1 MAQPNTPMPAFKQVA
16 VLASPSNTEAVAL
29 CEEVAQFLGRHK
41 IAAASGLLQGE
52 STQQALRQQGADLVI
67 ALGGDGT
74 MLRVGHIC
82 APLNIPLIGINHG
95 NFGFLIELGPQE
107 WQHYLPRLASGEY
120 SLEKRMLL
128 HVQLRRG
135 EQVLGSWQALNEAM
149 VGRGRVVR
157 PVHLS
162 ASLDGTPLTTYVS
175 DGVII
180 STPTGSTA
188 YALAAG
194 GPILP
199 PTLRNLLLLPVAP
212 HLSVERALVLS
223 EGASIT
229 VKLERGDE
237 AVLSV
242 DGQPPEAMQIGDCV
256 DVRASEHSLSF
267 VRFREASYFYQRLLS
282 LMANNPS
289 AGAAA

>member
-1 MAQPNTPMPAFKQVA
+1 MGETRASKFKHVA
-16 VLASPSNTEAVAL
+16 VLASASNAQAVSL
-29 CEEVAQFLGRHK
+29 CEDVVRFLQGLGL
-41 IAAASGLLQGE
+41 AADSGLLQGQA
-52 STQQALRQQGADLVI
+52 TQQQLKEKGSDLVI

-74 MLRVGHIC
+74 MLRAGQVC

-95 NFGFLIELGPQE
+95 NFGFLIELGPDE
-107 WQHYLPRLASGEY
+107 WQQQLPRLVSGDY
-120 SLEKRMLL
+120 SMEKRMLL
-128 HVQLRRG
+128 QVDLRRG
-135 EQVLGSWQALNEAM
+135 DTVVGSWHALNEAM

-162 ASLDGTPLTTYVS
+162 ASLDGHPLTTYVS
-175 DGVII
+175 DGLII

-212 HLSVERALVLS
+212 HLSVDRAIVLA

-229 VKLERGDE
+229 VELERGDE

-242 DGQPPEAMQIGDCV
+242 DGQPPEAMQIGDRV
-256 DVRASEHSLSF
+256 DVRASEHSLHF
-267 VRFREASYFYQRLLS
+267 LRFREASYFYQRLLS

-289 AGAAA
+289 TGAAA

>member
-1 MAQPNTPMPAFKQVA
+1 MGVTRASQFKHVA
-16 VLASPSNTEAVAL
+16 VLASASNAQAVSL
-29 CEEVAQFLGRHK
+29 CEDVVRFLQGLGL
-41 IAAASGLLQGE
+41 AADSGLLQGQA
-52 STQQALRQQGADLVI
+52 TQQQLKAKGSDLVI

-74 MLRVGHIC
+74 MLRAGQVC

-95 NFGFLIELGPQE
+95 NFGFLIELGPDE
-107 WQHYLPRLASGEY
+107 WQQQLPRLVSGDY
-120 SLEKRMLL
+120 SMEKRMLL
-128 HVQLRRG
+128 QVDLRRG
-135 EQVLGSWQALNEAM
+135 DTVVGSWHALNEAM

-162 ASLDGTPLTTYVS
+162 ASLDGHPLTTYVS
-175 DGVII
+175 DGLII

-212 HLSVERALVLS
+212 HLSVDRAIVLA

-229 VKLERGDE
+229 VELERGDE

-242 DGQPPEAMQIGDCV
+242 DGQPPEAMQIGDRV
-256 DVRASEHSLSF
+256 DVRASEHSLHF
-267 VRFREASYFYQRLLS
+267 LRFREASYFYQRLLS

-289 AGAAA
+289 TGAAA

>member
-1 MAQPNTPMPAFKQVA
+1 MAEKSASTFKHVA
-16 VLASPSNTEAVAL
+16 VLASASNAQAIAL
-29 CEEVAQFLGRHK
+29 CEEVVSFLQGLGL
-41 IAAASGLLQGE
+41 AAGSGLLQGQA
-52 STQQALRQQGADLVI
+52 TQNQLQEWGTDLVI

-74 MLRVGHIC
+74 MLRAGHVC
-82 APLNIPLIGINHG
+82 APLGIPLIGINHG
-95 NFGFLIELGPQE
+95 NFGFLIELGPDE
-107 WQHYLPRLASGEY
+107 WQQTLPRLVSGEY
-120 SLEKRMLL
+120 STEKRMLL
-128 HVQLRRG
+128 QVELWRG
-135 EQVLGSWQALNEAM
+135 DKVVGTWQALNEAM

-157 PVHLS
+157 PVHLN
-162 ASLDGTPLTTYVS
+162 ASLDGHPLTTYVS

-212 HLSVERALVLS
+212 HLSVDRALVLA

-229 VKLERGDE
+229 VELARGDE

-242 DGQPPEAMQIGDCV
+242 DGQPPEAMELGDRV
-256 DVRASEHSLSF
+256 AVRASEHSLRF
-267 VRFREASYFYQRLLS
+267 LRFREASYFYQRLLS
-282 LMANNPS
+282 LMENNPS
-289 AGAAA
+289 TGAAA

>member
-1 MAQPNTPMPAFKQVA
+1 MAAETKPFRHVAVLSSGSIEGALELCEQVA
-16 VLASPSNTEAVAL
+16 VFLREQGTQASA
-29 CEEVAQFLGRHK
+29 
-41 IAAASGLLQGE
+41 GLLRDEATRRSLQAGE
-52 STQQALRQQGADLVI
+52 YDLVI

-74 MLRVGHIC
+74 MLRAGQLC
-82 APLNIPLIGINHG
+82 APLDIPLIGINHG
-95 NFGFLIELGPQE
+95 NFGFLIELGPDE
-107 WQHYLPRLASGEY
+107 WRHYLPRLSSREY
-120 SLEKRMLL
+120 WYEERMLL
-128 HVQLRRG
+128 NVQLRRG
-135 EQVLGSWQALNEAM
+135 TQVLGSWEALNEAM

-162 ASLDGTPLTTYVS
+162 ASLDGEALSTYVA
-175 DGVII
+175 DGLII

-199 PTLRNLLLLPVAP
+199 PTLRNILLLPVAP
-212 HLSVERALVLS
+212 HLSVDRAIVLS

-229 VKLERGDE
+229 VELERGDE

-242 DGQPPEAMQIGDCV
+242 DGQPSEAMQIGDCV
-256 DVRASEHSLSF
+256 DVRASKHSLRF
-267 VRFREASYFYQRLLS
+267 LRFRPAGTFYQRLFS

-289 AGAAA
+289 AGAT

>member
-1 MAQPNTPMPAFKQVA
+1 MVPMPAFNHVT
-16 VLASPSNTEAVAL
+16 VLASASNPAAMAL
-29 CEEVAQFLGRHK
+29 CADVVAFLQQNQLP
-41 IAAASGLLQGE
+41 ASRAVLQGAT
-52 STQQALRQQGADLVI
+52 TQAELQQQGTDLVV

-74 MLRVGHIC
+74 MLRAGHLC
-82 APLNIPLIGINHG
+82 APLNIPLLGINYG

-135 EQVLGSWQALNEAM
+135 ETVLGTWEALNEAM

-162 ASLDGTPLTTYVS
+162 ASVDGTALTTYVA

-180 STPTGSTA
+180 ATPTGSTA

-199 PTLRNLLLLPVAP
+199 PTLRNVLLLPVAP
-212 HLSVERALVLS
+212 HLSVERALVLDQ
-223 EGASIT
+223 GASIT
-229 VKLERGDE
+229 VCLERGDE

-242 DGQPPEAMQIGDCV
+242 DGQAPEAMQIGDCV
-256 DVRASEHSLSF
+256 DVRASEHSLHF
-267 VRFREASYFYQRLLS
+267 LRFREASYFYQRLLS
-282 LMANNPS
+282 LMATNPS

>member
-1 MAQPNTPMPAFKQVA
+1 MGETRASKFKHVA
-16 VLASPSNTEAVAL
+16 VLASASNAQAVSL
-29 CEEVAQFLGRHK
+29 CEDVVRFLQGLGL
-41 IAAASGLLQGE
+41 AADSGLLQGQA
-52 STQQALRQQGADLVI
+52 TQQQLKEKGSDLVI

-74 MLRVGHIC
+74 MLRAGQVC
-82 APLNIPLIGINHG
+82 APLSIPLIGINHG
-95 NFGFLIELGPQE
+95 NFGFLIELGPDE
-107 WQHYLPRLASGEY
+107 WQQQLPRLVSGDY
-120 SLEKRMLL
+120 SMEKRMLL
-128 HVQLRRG
+128 QVDLRRG
-135 EQVLGSWQALNEAM
+135 DTVVGSWHALNEAM

-162 ASLDGTPLTTYVS
+162 ASLDRHPLTTYVS
-175 DGVII
+175 DGLII

-212 HLSVERALVLS
+212 HLSVDRAIVLA

-229 VKLERGDE
+229 VELERGDE

-242 DGQPPEAMQIGDCV
+242 DGQPPEAMQIGDRV
-256 DVRASEHSLSF
+256 DVRASEHSLHF
-267 VRFREASYFYQRLLS
+267 LRFREASYFYQRLLS

-289 AGAAA
+289 TGAAA

>member
-1 MAQPNTPMPAFKQVA
+1 MPAFTHVA
-16 VLASPSNTEAVAL
+16 VLASPSNVEAVGL
-29 CEEVAQFLGRHK
+29 CEEVAEFLRGQG

-52 STQQALRQQGADLVI
+52 ATQQALRQQGSDLVI

-74 MLRVGHIC
+74 MLRAGHVC
-82 APLNIPLIGINHG
+82 APLNIPLLGINHG
-95 NFGFLIELGPQE
+95 NFGFLIELGPHE
-107 WQHYLPRLASGEY
+107 WQQYLPRLASGQY

-128 HVQLRRG
+128 QVQLRRG
-135 EQVLGSWQALNEAM
+135 EEVLGRWPALNEAM

-157 PVHLS
+157 PVHLR
-162 ASLDGTPLTTYVS
+162 ASLDGHPLTTYVS
-175 DGVII
+175 DGVIVA
-180 STPTGSTA
+180 TPTGSTA

-223 EGASIT
+223 EGASIS
-229 VKLERGDE
+229 VQLERGDE

-242 DGQPPEAMQIGDCV
+242 DGQPPEAMQLGDWV

-289 AGAAA
+289 TGAAA